1 MKAIILTKI
10 VIYAL
15 EQLSLYTD
23 NDIDN
28 MVVQFIRDLLY
39 VER

>member
-1 MKAIILTKI
+1 MKAVILTKV

-28 MVVQFIRDLLY
+28 MVVQYIRDLLHL
-39 VER
+39 ER